1 MYGNADDPIRFA
13 CSKLAHIHCTTAQ
26 EYANNLLHIGEE
38 EWRIVWSG
46 NPSYVNI
53 ATTPHISRKELA
65 DFMNFDIAQNDYIVL
80 LKHPLSSE
88 VNDAYQQMSIAIES
102 CAEFAK
108 THNLKVV
115 GIYPNTDPGSY
126 KILEAIAQG
135 EAQYPHI
142 KFFKTLP
149 REIFINLIR
158 HTLALAG
165 NSSMGIL
172 EAPFY
177 KLPVVN
183 IGNRQKGRLN
193 AGNVK
198 FVTHNRQEI
207 LSALQKACFDE
218 SYRHFVRSLLK
229 QNSAKD
235 ILVIATHPDDETLGA
250 GGTLLKHKAN
260 GDRIHCIFCTDVF
273 EEEGFSQKV
282 IQKRE
287 QEIAAVCQ
295 AYGFSSVHRL
305 GLKTM
310 KVDEYPKSKIINAF
324 SGIFKQIEPN
334 VIYLPF
340 AYDVHSDHRVIF
352 ESAFACTKS
361 FRYPS
366 IERVLMME
374 TLSESEFAPSF
385 ASQSFIPNVFVDI
398 SEFFAKKCE
407 IMEIAL
413 NTPNLTLSQ
422 ESVESLIYEKDSQ
435 GRFIAKGVKT
445 NIGKTYYAKAV
456 ILTTGTFL
464 RGLVHIGENKIQNGR
479 FGEMSPQNLSTSL
492 QELGLSLGRLK
503 TGTCAR
509 IDDALTLLVGL
520 KANPL
525 SF

>member
-1 MYGNADDPIRFA
+1 MKKILAVTGIRSEYDILYPILKAFEMEGYEVCVAVANAHLSDIHGNTYKKIESDGFRIADKIDCLLSTDRLTQRSKGVGLLIAALTQTAEREKPDFLLVLGDREESIATCVVGNYMDILTIHCGGGDPVYGNADDPIRFA

-218 SYRHFVRSLLK
+218 SYRHFVRSLT
-229 QNSAKD
+229 N
-235 ILVIATHPDDETLGA
+235 PYGDESSC
-250 GGTLLKHKAN
+250 K
-260 GDRIHCIFCTDVF
+260 RI
-273 EEEGFSQKV
+273 
-282 IQKRE
+282 
-287 QEIAAVCQ
+287 
-295 AYGFSSVHRL
+295 
-305 GLKTM
+305 
-310 KVDEYPKSKIINAF
+310 VDFVKKIDTTQR
-324 SGIFKQIEPN
+324 KW
-334 VIYLPF
+334 Y
-340 AYDVHSDHRVIF
+340 
-352 ESAFACTKS
+352 
-361 FRYPS
+361 
-366 IERVLMME
+366 
-374 TLSESEFAPSF
+374 
-385 ASQSFIPNVFVDI
+385 
-398 SEFFAKKCE
+398 
-407 IMEIAL
+407 
-413 NTPNLTLSQ
+413 
-422 ESVESLIYEKDSQ
+422 
-435 GRFIAKGVKT
+435 VKT
-445 NIGKTYYAKAV
+445 K
-456 ILTTGTFL
+456 L
-464 RGLVHIGENKIQNGR
+464 
-479 FGEMSPQNLSTSL
+479 
-492 QELGLSLGRLK
+492 
-503 TGTCAR
+503 C
-509 IDDALTLLVGL
+509 
-520 KANPL
+520 
-525 SF
+525 